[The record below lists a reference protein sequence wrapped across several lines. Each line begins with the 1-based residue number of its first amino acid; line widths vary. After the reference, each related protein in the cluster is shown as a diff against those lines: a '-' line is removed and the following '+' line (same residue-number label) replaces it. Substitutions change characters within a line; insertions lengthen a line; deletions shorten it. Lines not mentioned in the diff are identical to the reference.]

1 MEIKHFL
8 NKIANVIQKY
18 RYGILVLFLGIALMT
33 IPGKDTEDKR
43 AEPLVEQQVPIVSVE
58 SKLSDI
64 LSTVAGAGKT
74 TVFLTEAA
82 GEEMIYQTDDQIRSD
97 SETAETKTET
107 ITVTDRNKDTTG
119 LVRQVIPAQYLGA
132 IVVCQGAENPAV
144 KLAIVDAVS
153 KVTGL
158 GADRISVLK
167 MK

>member
-43 AEPLVEQQVPIVSVE
+43 AEPLVEQVPIVSVE

-82 GEEMIYQTDDQIRSD
+82 GEEMIYQTDDQIRRD

>member
-33 IPGKDTEDKR
+33 IPGKDTEDRR
-43 AEPLVEQQVPIVSVE
+43 AEPLVEQVPIVSVE